1 VDAFVLPGF
10 YLPYPARLNPHL
22 EQARAHSMAWAREMG
37 MLDAP
42 KRGGG
47 LVWDEAALAAMD
59 YALLCAYAH
68 PDCDSGTL
76 NLITDWYVWVFFFD
90 DHFLETF
97 KHARDHAGARAYLDS
112 LEQFMSDR
120 WLAKG
125 NPPGGNPCEAGLAD
139 LWARTVP
146 DMSLGWRR
154 RFRLATHN
162 LMVESMWELE
172 NIDAGRVAN
181 PIEYLQMR
189 RRVGGAPWSACLVE
203 YAVGAEVP
211 ERLAATRPLTVLLDS
226 FADSVHLRND
236 LFSYQREVMQEGEN
250 ANAVLVF
257 RKFLGVGVQRAADV
271 VGDLLTSR
279 MQQFEHTAVAEVPVL
294 LLGQGA
300 SAAEAVAV
308 GCYVK
313 GLQDWQSGGHEWHA
327 RSSRYMN
334 SGVTTPA
341 EPGLRSRMRQHV
353 SVPHRPVGHLP
364 MPPLYAPFPVRLSPH
379 RSRVRQQAAGWA
391 REMGML
397 REGVWTEQQFLG
409 FDFAY
414 CASAIHAD
422 GTQQQVLLSADWLS
436 WGTYADDYYQ
446 AAFGA
451 KRDVAG
457 ADACTKRLA
466 RFLPVEPVEPVSPEA
481 VSPEPVSP
489 EAPSL
494 KAMPPEAVSPETG
507 AHGAG
512 APEAGAAGEAAQ
524 AVSPETAWPEIA
536 AAQTGAVPLNAL
548 ERGLASLW
556 RRTCGSL
563 PPAVRHRFRQA
574 VLDMIESWVWEVGNL
589 AINRVPDPVDY
600 VEMRRKTFGSELTIS
615 LARLGADGPADG
627 ALVTLP
633 PEIQQTRVIREMETA
648 AADYAAFTND
658 LFSYQKEV
666 EFEGDLHN
674 LVAVVEHFLGV
685 DRWAAAEMVA
695 SLMAER
701 MKQFERIIA
710 VGLPALFEQYELD
723 TATRA
728 TLRRQADLLRDY
740 MAGVLAWHRATVRYG
755 DSELRARHLGFSAAP
770 TGLGT
775 RAARL
780 AARAF

>member
-1 VDAFVLPGF
+1 VEAFVLPDF

-22 EQARAHSMAWAREMG
+22 EQARSHSLAWAREMG
-37 MLDAP
+37 MLNAP

-47 LVWDEAALAAMD
+47 LVWDEAALVAMD

-68 PDCDSGTL
+68 PDCDAGTL
-76 NLITDWYVWVFFFD
+76 SLITDWYVWVFFFD

-97 KHARDHAGARAYLDS
+97 KHARDHSGARAYLDS
-112 LEQFMSDR
+112 LELFMSGR
-120 WLAKG
+120 WLAKD
-125 NPPGGNPCEAGLAD
+125 NPPCGNPCEAGLAD

-146 DMSLGWRR
+146 DMSPGWRR
-154 RFRLATHN
+154 RFRVATHN

-211 ERLAATRPLTVLLDS
+211 DRLAATRPLTVLLDS

-236 LFSYQREVMQEGEN
+236 LFSYQREVTQEGEN
-250 ANAVLVF
+250 ANAVLVL

-279 MQQFEHTAVAEVPVL
+279 MQQFEHTAVAEVPAL
-294 LLGQGA
+294 LLDQGA

-308 GCYVK
+308 GGYVK

-334 SGVTTPA
+334 SSVTTPTD
-341 EPGLRSRMRQHV
+341 PGLRSRARQHA
-353 SVPHRPVGHLP
+353 SVPRRPVGHLP
-364 MPPLYAPFPVRLSPH
+364 VPSLYAPLPVRVSPH
-379 RSRVRQQAAGWA
+379 RSQVRQQAARWA

-397 REGVWTEQQFLG
+397 HEGVWTERQFLG
-409 FDFAY
+409 FDFAS
-414 CASAIHAD
+414 CAAAIHAE
-422 GTQQQVLLSADWLS
+422 GTPEQVTLSADWLG

-446 AAFGA
+446 ALYGA
-451 KRDVAG
+451 SRDVAG
-457 ADACTKRLA
+457 ASACTRRLA
-466 RFLPVEPVEPVSPEA
+466 RFLSAEPVEPA
-481 VSPEPVSP
+481 EPVERASP
-489 EAPSL
+489 QPLPTGTA
-494 KAMPPEAVSPETG
+494 AAAASP
-507 AHGAG
+507 
-512 APEAGAAGEAAQ
+512 Q
-524 AVSPETAWPEIA
+524 AVSTGTAAAGDAARAE
-536 AAQTGAVPLNAL
+536 AAQTGAAPRNAL

-556 RRTCGSL
+556 RRTSGSV
-563 PPAVRHRFRQA
+563 PPAARDRFRQA
-574 VLDMIESWVWEVGNL
+574 VLDMIESWVWEIGNL

-600 VEMRRKTFGSELTIS
+600 VEMRRKTFGSELTVA
-615 LARLGADGPADG
+615 LARLGAGGAADG
-627 ALVTLP
+627 TPLTLP
-633 PEIQQTRVIREMETA
+633 PEIRQSRVMREMETA

-666 EFEGDLHN
+666 QYEGDLHN
-674 LVAVVEHFLGV
+674 LVVVVEHFLGV
-685 DRWAAAEMVA
+685 DRWTAAGLVA
-695 SLMAER
+695 RLMAER
-701 MKQFERIIA
+701 MRQFERIVA

-723 TATRA
+723 AATRA
-728 TLRRQADLLRDY
+728 ALRGQAKALRDY
-740 MAGVLAWHRATVRYG
+740 MAGLLAWHRTTVRYG
-755 DSELRARHLGFSAAP
+755 DSELRARHLGFTAAP